1 MAMAMAMAMNDDNTP
16 VLVGCG
22 QITQRQPD
30 PRAALAPLALMAQ
43 AARLAADN
51 SGAGNALLQV
61 LDTVAVIR
69 LFADASPRFACP
81 FGRCTNRAEL
91 DQVPH
96 PRFLALADGPA
107 SVETW
112 TVMHDAKGPIG
123 AIVIGR
129 LADGARFLANTPV
142 DAALLA
148 DMQAR
153 DQIGRAG
160 RVRNGGLRNTFTPS

>member
-1 MAMAMAMAMNDDNTP
+1 MAMAMNDDKIP

-22 QITQRQPD
+22 QITQRGPD
-30 PRAALAPLALMAQ
+30 PRAALALMALMAQ
-43 AARLAADN
+43 AARLAADD
-51 SGAGNALLQV
+51 SGASAALLQS

-69 LFADASPRFACP
+69 LFADTSPRFACP

-91 DQVPH
+91 DKVPH
-96 PRFLALADGPA
+96 PRFQALADGPA

-112 TVMHDAKGPIG
+112 TVVHDAQSPTG

-129 LADGARFLANTPV
+129 LADGARFLANTPL

-148 DMQAR
+148 EMQAR

-160 RVRNGGLRNTFTPS
+160 RVRNDALRITFTPG

>member
-1 MAMAMAMAMNDDNTP
+1 MAMAMAMAMAMNDDRIP

-22 QITQRQPD
+22 QIT
-30 PRAALAPLALMAQ
+30 
-43 AARLAADN
+43 
-51 SGAGNALLQV
+51 
-61 LDTVAVIR
+61 
-69 LFADASPRFACP
+69 PRFACP

-96 PRFLALADGPA
+96 PRFQALADGPA

-112 TVMHDAKGPIG
+112 TVVHDAQGPTG

-129 LADGARFLANTPV
+129 LADGARFLANTPL

-148 DMQAR
+148 EMQAR

-160 RVRNGGLRNTFTPS
+160 RVRNDALRNTFTPG